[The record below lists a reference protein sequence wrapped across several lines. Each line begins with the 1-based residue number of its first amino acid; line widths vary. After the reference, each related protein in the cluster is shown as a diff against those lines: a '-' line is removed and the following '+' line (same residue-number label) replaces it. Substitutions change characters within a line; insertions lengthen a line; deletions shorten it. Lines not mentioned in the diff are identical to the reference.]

1 MHCTVYVNP
10 KLPVNSFALPPDAR
24 CILKVA
30 LMACAEEQLVG
41 RRGREESRII
51 KIFEEGWSPFTE
63 MEKAERGVGLKRAS
77 GVPF

>member
-1 MHCTVYVNP
+1 MHSTVYVNP

-24 CILKVA
+24 CILKV
-30 LMACAEEQLVG
+30 AEEQLVG

>member
-1 MHCTVYVNP
+1 
-10 KLPVNSFALPPDAR
+10 
-24 CILKVA
+24 
-30 LMACAEEQLVG
+30 MACAEEQLVG